1 MRTGCASSGLR
12 SKTGAPEV
20 IGDMLGWDCHLDPQ
34 LDTSLTLL
42 LISLSVVV
50 FDCPAA
56 NGGPGGGKLKYVWQ
70 LKG

>member
-1 MRTGCASSGLR
+1 MIR
-12 SKTGAPEV
+12 
-20 IGDMLGWDCHLDPQ
+20 DMLGWDCHLDPQ
-34 LDTSLTLL
+34 LDTLLTLL

-56 NGGPGGGKLKYVWQ
+56 NGGTGGGKLKYVWQ